1 MSTCATRQPGTS
13 SPSNV
18 WANLLKTEQLL
29 ADYCDH
35 NLADTAFITNGDAGD
50 GKPSLILRSLLESNK
65 IKRNK
70 IHECICYQTFEKHK
84 NGTLPILL
92 LAIFQTRASLRD
104 SIRIGS
110 AFCIYGISITLCTN
124 REFTII
130 WHLLVC
136 IVIIVCCSYIFSL
149 FLSTFQ

>member
-1 MSTCATRQPGTS
+1 MLILLMHQGIHMCR
-13 SPSNV
+13 SPS
-18 WANLLKTEQLL
+18 WDFFTEQCLSKSPKTEQLL
-29 ADYCDH
+29 ADYYDH
-35 NLADTAFITNGDAGD
+35 NLADIAFITNGDAGD

-92 LAIFQTRASLRD
+92 LAIFQTRASLQD
-104 SIRIGS
+104 SVKIGS

-124 REFTII
+124 GEFTII
-130 WHLLVC
+130 
-136 IVIIVCCSYIFSL
+136 
-149 FLSTFQ
+149 